1 MSAKFEVPL
10 FVTKS
15 SLPPFERYAELISQ
29 IWDSRALT
37 NMGPMHE
44 KLAAELEKY
53 LKVKNITLFSNG
65 HLALDSAIRS
75 LELKGEVITTPFTF
89 VSTSHAIS
97 MNGLTPVFCDI
108 KLSDYTIDEDKLEA
122 LITEKTCAIVPVH
135 VYGFPCN
142 VQKIQAIADKYSLPV
157 IYDAAHA
164 FGVEVDG
171 KGIAEYG
178 DISMFSFHA
187 TKVFNTIE
195 GGALAYNDGKYKK
208 KLNLMKNFGI
218 SGPEDVEMIA
228 FNAKMNEFQAAMGIA
243 NLECLDEKIEN
254 RRRAFSVYK
263 DRLSRLPGLRLAEPA
278 GNVKWNYSYIPVLV
292 DETAFKKNRDELY
305 HRLTEYN
312 VFARKYFYPLISN
325 TAAYAGVK
333 ADVPVARYV
342 AERILCLPVHSDM
355 TEPETKLVC
364 DIIDEIYRCKA

>member
-1 MSAKFEVPL
+1 MIKKFEKPL
-10 FVTKS
+10 YVTKS
-15 SLPPFERYAELISQ
+15 ALPPFERYAELISQ
-29 IWDSRALT
+29 IWDSRVLT
-37 NMGPMHE
+37 NMGPLHE
-44 KLAAELEKY
+44 RLAAELKEY
-53 LKVKNITLFSNG
+53 LKVNNITLFTNG

-75 LELKGEVITTPFTF
+75 LGLKGEVITTPFTF
-89 VSTSHAIS
+89 VSTTHAIS

-178 DISMFSFHA
+178 ELSMFSFHA

-195 GGALAYNDGKYKK
+195 GGALAYNDEKYKK

-218 SGPEDVEMIA
+218 SGPEDVDMIA
-228 FNAKMNEFQAAMGIA
+228 LNAKMNEFQAAMGIA
-243 NLECLDEKIEN
+243 NLESLDEKIEN
-254 RRRAFSVYK
+254 RRQAFSVYK
-263 DRLSRLPGLRLAEPA
+263 ERLSRLPGLRLTEPA
-278 GNVKWNYSYIPVLV
+278 DNVKWNYSYLPVLV
-292 DETAFKKNRDELY
+292 DETSFKKSRDELY
-305 HRLTEYN
+305 QRLTEYN

-325 TAAYAGVK
+325 TTAYASAR
-333 ADVPVARYV
+333 ADMPVSQYV
-342 AERILCLPVHSDM
+342 SDRILCLPIYGDM
-355 TEPETKLVC
+355 SKLEAEQVC
-364 DIIDEIYRCKA
+364 DIISEIYRI